1 MDISP
6 SLDLAIDKEE
16 EEEEEEKEEEEEA
29 VTKSHEG
36 EVEGNR
42 ILRRWRQG
50 RLQGATTNDFSWSP
64 QREPPGGS

>member
-1 MDISP
+1 ME
-6 SLDLAIDKEE
+6 KEE
-16 EEEEEEKEEEEEA
+16 EEEEDEEKEEEEEEA

-50 RLQGATTNDFSWSP
+50 RLQGLLPMIFLGAPRGSP
-64 QREPPGGS
+64 RGAHEEKIFV